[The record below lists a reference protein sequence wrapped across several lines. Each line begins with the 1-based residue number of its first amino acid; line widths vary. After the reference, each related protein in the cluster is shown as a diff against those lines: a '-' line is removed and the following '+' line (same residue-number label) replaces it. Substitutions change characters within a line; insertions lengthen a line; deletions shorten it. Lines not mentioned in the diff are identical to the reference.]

1 MTIQMPE
8 PKGTLLG
15 HATKYAETYSPGLLQ
30 PIARSLGRDAIGA
43 HDFRGVDVWRLY
55 EFSWL
60 ETSGLPVAAVV
71 ELGVPAS
78 TPSIIESKSLKL
90 YAMSFAMS
98 VFESEAVVAA
108 TLSRDLSAA
117 AGGPVSVRLTR
128 VSEWDARVA
137 PIPGE
142 LLERIAAPEAPL
154 CVYETDPELLAPAAD
169 AEEDREVLWSTNLF
183 RSLCP
188 VTGQPDFA
196 SVSVRMRGRTPSPES
211 LLAYLVS
218 YRRHR
223 GFHEQCV
230 EQIFTD
236 LSRRIS
242 PDLLEVRACFTR
254 RGGIDINPF
263 RSSARDLPGEPA
275 GESLRE
281 LRQ

>member
-98 VFESEAVVAA
+98 VFESEAV
-108 TLSRDLSAA
+108 
-117 AGGPVSVRLTR
+117 VSVRLTR

-236 LSRRIS
+236 LSRRIA

>member
-108 TLSRDLSAA
+108 TLSRDL
-117 AGGPVSVRLTR
+117 GYEL
-128 VSEWDARVA
+128 EEVA
-137 PIPGE
+137 QMNVDK
-142 LLERIAAPEAPL
+142 L
-154 CVYETDPELLAPAAD
+154 
-169 AEEDREVLWSTNLF
+169 
-183 RSLCP
+183 RS
-188 VTGQPDFA
+188 
-196 SVSVRMRGRTPSPES
+196 RMQ
-211 LLAYLVS
+211 
-218 YRRHR
+218 RH
-223 GFHEQCV
+223 
-230 EQIFTD
+230 
-236 LSRRIS
+236 LIS
-242 PDLLEVRACFTR
+242 GNGDNR
-254 RGGIDINPF
+254 
-263 RSSARDLPGEPA
+263 
-275 GESLRE
+275 
-281 LRQ
+281 